1 MITIESL
8 VEQGANVKLEVTPAD
23 LKMFAESIVQRTIM
37 AQQEERDAAMKREAE
52 ETWLNTKQVREL
64 LNVCEGTLNLWA
76 KRGYLVPVKVG
87 NKNMYARSDV
97 RRVQTGGKSESVT
110 SYCKKRMEAEHTED
124 TGFPLEVFPQTVQSV
139 ILDMARYEN
148 YKTEFIATAMIS
160 AVSAALGG
168 TYRIR
173 IKGEWQSNA
182 ALYIILVGRPGLG
195 KTPPLEAAYR
205 PIRKH
210 DYALFK
216 AYESE
221 SEAWKAAGENGKKPV
236 LRRTVVSDF
245 TPESLLLT
253 HNNNPRSV
261 VILVDEIMGMFNSAN
276 RYTNGQLIEQLLT
289 AWSGGALDV
298 TRVSSTIPVHI
309 EQPCINIVGTTQ
321 TKRVHEL
328 LTKGFEDNG
337 LLDRF
342 LFVLPKSWKMSKW
355 TDWDDGGEDRASLA
369 AACWEQI
376 LGKVLALDYD
386 AGEDERLPHVLSM
399 NKEAKEYFFSW
410 WNRKVERINRIED
423 DAEVD
428 SREMKHPAQVARL
441 ALLMQVLRY
450 ASGESHLQ
458 FVDLASVKAAIRL
471 NGYFEDSYRRIRS
484 FVAEDMCEDPPKV
497 LLSLLP
503 DTFDTKTAI
512 ATGKEQQNVSERTV
526 MNYLKE
532 LCRSGLLRKAKAGHY
547 EKVIYDK
554 SGQI

>member
-1 MITIESL
+1 MTNIR
-8 VEQGANVKLEVTPAD
+8 LE
-23 LKMFAESIVQRTIM
+23 LCNRI
-37 AQQEERDAAMKREAE
+37 
-52 ETWLNTKQVREL
+52 
-64 LNVCEGTLNLWA
+64 
-76 KRGYLVPVKVG
+76 
-87 NKNMYARSDV
+87 
-97 RRVQTGGKSESVT
+97 
-110 SYCKKRMEAEHTED
+110 RMEAEHIND
-124 TGFPLEVFPQTVQSV
+124 TDFPLEVFPQTMQSV

-148 YKTEFIATAMIS
+148 YKAEFIATAMLS

-216 AYESE
+216 AYETE
-221 SEAWKAAGENGKKPV
+221 LEVWKAAGENGKKPV

-261 VILVDEIMGMFNSAN
+261 AILVDEIMGMFNSAN

-298 TRVSSTIPVHI
+298 TRVSSTIPIHI

-355 TDWDDGGEDRASLA
+355 TDWDDGGVDRAALPA
-369 AACWEQI
+369 ARWEQI
-376 LGKVLALDYD
+376 LSKVLALDYD
-386 AGEDERLPHVLSM
+386 IGEEERMPHVLSM
-399 NKEAKEYFFSW
+399 DREAKEYFYSW
-410 WNRKVERINRIED
+410 WNRKVERINLIED

-450 ASGESHLQ
+450 ASGEGNLQ
-458 FVDLASVKAAIRL
+458 SVDTASVKAAIRL

-484 FVAEDMCEDPPKV
+484 FVAEDMCEEPPKV

-512 ATGKEQQNVSERTV
+512 AIGKELQNVSERTV
-526 MNYLKE
+526 MNYLRE

-547 EKVIYDK
+547 EKIRYDK
-554 SGQI
+554 SVKFNMTDNEPSPPDCNG

>member
-1 MITIESL
+1 MTNIR
-8 VEQGANVKLEVTPAD
+8 LE
-23 LKMFAESIVQRTIM
+23 LCNRI
-37 AQQEERDAAMKREAE
+37 
-52 ETWLNTKQVREL
+52 
-64 LNVCEGTLNLWA
+64 
-76 KRGYLVPVKVG
+76 
-87 NKNMYARSDV
+87 
-97 RRVQTGGKSESVT
+97 
-110 SYCKKRMEAEHTED
+110 RMEAEHIND
-124 TGFPLEVFPQTVQSV
+124 TDFPLEVFPQTMQSV

-148 YKTEFIATAMIS
+148 YKAEFIATAMLS

-210 DYALFK
+210 NYALFK
-216 AYESE
+216 AYETE
-221 SEAWKAAGENGKKPV
+221 LEVWKAAGENGKKPV

-261 VILVDEIMGMFNSAN
+261 AILVDEIMGMFNSAN

-298 TRVSSTIPVHI
+298 TRVSSTIPIHI

-355 TDWDDGGEDRASLA
+355 TDWDDGGVDRAALPA
-369 AACWEQI
+369 ARWEQI
-376 LGKVLALDYD
+376 LSKVLALDYD
-386 AGEDERLPHVLSM
+386 IGEEERMPHVLSM
-399 NKEAKEYFFSW
+399 DREAKEYFYSW
-410 WNRKVERINRIED
+410 WNRKVERINLIED

-450 ASGESHLQ
+450 ASGEGNLQ
-458 FVDLASVKAAIRL
+458 SVDTASVKAAIRL

-484 FVAEDMCEDPPKV
+484 FVAEDMCEEPPKV

-512 ATGKEQQNVSERTV
+512 AIGKELQNVSERTV

-532 LCRSGLLRKAKAGHY
+532 LCRSRLLRKSKAGHY
-547 EKVIYDK
+547 EKIIYDESGK
-554 SGQI
+554 SDDCDNKPSTRNCNG